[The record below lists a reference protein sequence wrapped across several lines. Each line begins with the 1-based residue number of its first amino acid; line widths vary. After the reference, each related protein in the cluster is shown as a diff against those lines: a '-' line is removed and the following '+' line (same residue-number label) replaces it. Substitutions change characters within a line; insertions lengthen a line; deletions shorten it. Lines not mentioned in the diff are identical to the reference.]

1 MCDRLVGVDLSPAMV
16 QRAKEKRVY
25 CRLLVGD
32 VTDTVRRLCAEDS
45 RRHPWD
51 IPQGP
56 DEEGGVAGSFLPTEI
71 YSGSSESKM
80 ATEGLFEAGGG
91 DEGGGV
97 VVRGGAQDLV
107 LSCDVFVYIGDL
119 RKCFSAVRD
128 LVEGGLGGVK
138 GSAVFAFSAEA
149 LSRSSGSEGGDTLG
163 YELQGTGR

>member
-1 MCDRLVGVDLSPAMV
+1 MV

-32 VTDTVRRLCAEDS
+32 ITETVHRLCAEDS

-56 DEEGGVAGSFLPTEI
+56 NEEGGGAGSYPPTEI
-71 YSGSSESKM
+71 DSGLSEAKL
-80 ATEGLFEAGGG
+80 TEEGLFEAGGG
-91 DEGGGV
+91 GDESGGLV
-97 VVRGGAQDLV
+97 VHDGAQDLV

-128 LVEGGLGGVK
+128 LVGGGLGSEK
-138 GSAVFAFSAEA
+138 GNAVFAFSAEA
-149 LSRSSGSEGGDTLG
+149 FSQPSGSEGGDTLG